1 MNNACAAGGHPGGVS
16 LSKKSSNSWAF
27 SNLDGIMK
35 EGEER
40 YQVIQQHMEYGILPG
55 DTIQKMPR
63 KIFFNYK
70 ENSEDEKEP

>member
-1 MNNACAAGGHPGGVS
+1 MTERHILCQSREERHPKNFGWRSS

-40 YQVIQQHMEYGILPG
+40 CWNEGKRI
-55 DTIQKMPR
+55 
-63 KIFFNYK
+63 
-70 ENSEDEKEP
+70 ENR